1 MSLES
6 KQKILNEV
14 DDKLLKKM
22 AIASKYGIL
31 NSTLSTIVKNLNKI
45 EAAYAVNQFEPARKD
60 TNR

>member
-1 MSLES
+1 M